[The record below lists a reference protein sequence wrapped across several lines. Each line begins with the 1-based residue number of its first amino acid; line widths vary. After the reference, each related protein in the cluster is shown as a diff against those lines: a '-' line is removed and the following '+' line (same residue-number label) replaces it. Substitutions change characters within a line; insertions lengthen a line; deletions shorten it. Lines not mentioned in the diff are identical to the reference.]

1 MRNVNELLDK
11 FTANPW
17 ALSFI
22 SFALTLAVVGRDR
35 LPFA

>member
-1 MRNVNELLDK
+1 MRAVNELFDK
-11 FTANPW
+11 FAANPW

-22 SFALTLAVVGRDR
+22 SFALTVVVIGWDR

>member
-1 MRNVNELLDK
+1 MRTAIELLDK
-11 FTANPW
+11 FAANPW

-22 SFALTLAVVGRDR
+22 SFALTVVVIGWDR